1 MKAFVL
7 EKTHLLAEF
16 VVATWIWELRR
27 DYLLIYVCLSIDF
40 LSINIRLTRLWV
52 ATWKKLRCTWK
63 TEEKNWMGALKIFH
77 EKKKLLQIVV
87 LLLQTDV
94 YLFSIFL
101 PRSIKTQSKI
111 NHVLA
116 FFASWFLRLC
126 VKNQYLLRRESI
138 CFKTFL
144 NDLETLI

>member
-1 MKAFVL
+1 
-7 EKTHLLAEF
+7 
-16 VVATWIWELRR
+16 
-27 DYLLIYVCLSIDF
+27 
-40 LSINIRLTRLWV
+40 
-52 ATWKKLRCTWK
+52 
-63 TEEKNWMGALKIFH
+63 MGALKIFH

-116 FFASWFLRLC
+116 FFAS
-126 VKNQYLLRRESI
+126 
-138 CFKTFL
+138 
-144 NDLETLI
+144 